1 MSELKQIAEG
11 YFVRPLTGRECVAF
25 LDLSAGRDDS
35 PQQAIK
41 MMAGCCAI
49 GVVDADNKKV
59 NESADFW
66 LDQPLDLI
74 NTLGQAVIANSG
86 LTTVENEQG
95 N

>member
-1 MSELKQIAEG
+1 MPELKQIAEG

-49 GVVDADNKKV
+49 GIVDANNVKV
-59 NESADFW
+59 NESVDFW
-66 LDQPLDLI
+66 LDQPLELI
-74 NTLGQAVIANSG
+74 TTLGQEVVAHSG
-86 LTTVENEQG
+86 LTTVEKEQG